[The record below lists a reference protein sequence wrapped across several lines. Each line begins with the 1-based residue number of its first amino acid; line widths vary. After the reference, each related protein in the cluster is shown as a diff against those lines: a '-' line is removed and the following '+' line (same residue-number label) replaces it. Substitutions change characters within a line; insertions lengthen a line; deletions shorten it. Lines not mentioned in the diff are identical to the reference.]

1 MKRIIIFCF
10 LFFCKYSF
18 GDSNFVI
25 QKIHTDNIYYNVI
38 IHENNAYVSSNNGI
52 FFIDTLSGKLVMHDE
67 SVKGAINPDLL
78 KKLGFKIEFI
88 ESPIPLPDP
97 YMLTVT
103 DFAYHHNSLYIVTK
117 GDLLEYENKPY
128 KFFPYGSV
136 RSISKNSI
144 GTYSGVYINGEKL
157 KKTNYT
163 DGQVRE
169 FDSITFVCYNGI
181 IVVKDKTEKVLY
193 DNSNSKFSSAEY
205 GAISDIF
212 SIGNSYY
219 LALSSK
225 GIYKYDYNLNSF
237 NLIYSNKKRII
248 PIRNKI
254 NNRIQSDK
262 EFHFIDDDKYLS
274 VDINTL
280 KTRVIYDNI
289 NFKID
294 DILECSIDG
303 TIFYGID
310 GNKSLFKF
318 ERFKNELK
326 LISTHKMSLSAHTIS
341 DVGDLVFLSGNDG
354 LSVFVKSIGQMYNG
368 IINDEFNK
376 DAVFKLKNYISFG
389 SIHGVYSIENVN
401 EYQKSSY
408 LQNLSSN
415 SDSHFIYEILIIL
428 FILISFLI
436 IFKSLINKNL
446 SNEELVVEIKK
457 FIIKNLRTVTLTT
470 LQDKFTLDYNA
481 INNLQKGFSPAK
493 FIKQERNSKAKDM
506 FLKEESISKISNY
519 TGYSESYLL
528 KNKYNFLK

>member
-1 MKRIIIFCF
+1 
-10 LFFCKYSF
+10 
-18 GDSNFVI
+18 
-25 QKIHTDNIYYNVI
+25 
-38 IHENNAYVSSNNGI
+38 
-52 FFIDTLSGKLVMHDE
+52 
-67 SVKGAINPDLL
+67 
-78 KKLGFKIEFI
+78 
-88 ESPIPLPDP
+88 
-97 YMLTVT
+97 
-103 DFAYHHNSLYIVTK
+103 
-117 GDLLEYENKPY
+117 
-128 KFFPYGSV
+128 
-136 RSISKNSI
+136 
-144 GTYSGVYINGEKL
+144 
-157 KKTNYT
+157 
-163 DGQVRE
+163 
-169 FDSITFVCYNGI
+169 
-181 IVVKDKTEKVLY
+181 
-193 DNSNSKFSSAEY
+193 
-205 GAISDIF
+205 
-212 SIGNSYY
+212 
-219 LALSSK
+219 
-225 GIYKYDYNLNSF
+225 
-237 NLIYSNKKRII
+237 
-248 PIRNKI
+248 
-254 NNRIQSDK
+254 
-262 EFHFIDDDKYLS
+262 
-274 VDINTL
+274 
-280 KTRVIYDNI
+280 
-289 NFKID
+289 
-294 DILECSIDG
+294 
-303 TIFYGID
+303 
-310 GNKSLFKF
+310 
-318 ERFKNELK
+318 
-326 LISTHKMSLSAHTIS
+326 MSLSAHTIS